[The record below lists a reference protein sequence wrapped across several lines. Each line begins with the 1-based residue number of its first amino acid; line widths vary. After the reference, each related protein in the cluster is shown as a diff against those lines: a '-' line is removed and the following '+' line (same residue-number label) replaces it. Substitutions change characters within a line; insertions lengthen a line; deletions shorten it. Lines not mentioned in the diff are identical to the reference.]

1 LEKTIFINGRF
12 LTKAVTGVQRYS
24 LELFRHMD
32 IFLQESP
39 YRNLRMVCLV
49 PPGKYESPG
58 WKNIE
63 LCQVGINRGNIW
75 EQIDL
80 PLYAR
85 GKLLFSPGNSGP
97 LFYGNQ
103 VITFHDAS
111 VFAVPDA
118 YLGAFRAKYTLIFR
132 SLVHIAR
139 LVLTDSCFCQRELSY
154 YLGVPVERFK
164 VILLGGDHLN
174 RIAPDVTILE
184 KNGLS
189 KKSYFLSVASHSR
202 HKNFGRILK
211 AAKLTEL
218 NVEFAA
224 VGGSFKKIFQQV
236 EEQSIPPNMHL
247 LGYVND
253 CELKALYQNALGFIF
268 PSIYEGFGIPV
279 LEAMNCG
286 CPVLCSTAASLP
298 EIYGQAALTFN
309 PYHLNE
315 ISASIQK
322 IHADAS
328 LQTNLQARGY
338 KQAMGFLWDT
348 TARETL
354 AALVSC
360 LSKDTV

>member
-1 LEKTIFINGRF
+1 
-12 LTKAVTGVQRYS
+12 
-24 LELFRHMD
+24 
-32 IFLQESP
+32 
-39 YRNLRMVCLV
+39 
-49 PPGKYESPG
+49 
-58 WKNIE
+58 
-63 LCQVGINRGNIW
+63 
-75 EQIDL
+75 
-80 PLYAR
+80 
-85 GKLLFSPGNSGP
+85 
-97 LFYGNQ
+97 
-103 VITFHDAS
+103 

-118 YLGAFRAKYTLIFR
+118 YLGAFRAKYMLIFK

-139 LVLTDSCFCQRELSY
+139 LVLTDSRFCQRELSY

-164 VILLGGDHLN
+164 VIPLGGDHLN
-174 RIAPDVTILE
+174 RIVPDVTILE
-184 KNGLS
+184 KYGLS
-189 KKSYFLSVASHSR
+189 RKSYFLSVASHSR
-202 HKNFGRILK
+202 HKNFGRVLE
-211 AAKLTEL
+211 AARLMEL
-218 NVEFAA
+218 NVEFVA

-298 EIYGQAALTFN
+298 EVYGQAALTFD

-315 ISASIQK
+315 ISASIQQ
-322 IHADAS
+322 IQADAS
-328 LQTNLQARGY
+328 LQADLQARGHA
-338 KQAMGFLWDT
+338 QAMGFLWDT

-360 LSKDTV
+360 LG